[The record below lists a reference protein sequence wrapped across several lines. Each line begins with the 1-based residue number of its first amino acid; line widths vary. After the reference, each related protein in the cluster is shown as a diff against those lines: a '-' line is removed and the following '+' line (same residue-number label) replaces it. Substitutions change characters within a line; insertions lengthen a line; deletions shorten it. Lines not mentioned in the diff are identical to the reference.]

1 MSVLDNALKG
11 KEYLVG
17 NKCTYADLSFV
28 TWNDMVG
35 WIMKGKKLES
45 EGQYKDYDRW
55 MKQLGERPA
64 VQKVRA
70 EKQRIMSQNH

>member
-28 TWNDMVG
+28 TWNDMIG
-35 WIMKGKKLES
+35 WILKGQKLES

-55 MKQLGERPA
+55 MKNLGERPA
-64 VQKVRA
+64 VQKVRS